1 MHFGGLSTQAVDEL
15 ISVFLHGRAGQKRI
29 YHGSGVRKSCS
40 PALLYLDRMTSK
52 VSTFPY
58 GAAKCANFLD
68 LLKASREDITS
79 GYSTCLVARLW
90 SFIVSNRFGTHY
102 GQQNVRLSRDQAII
116 VESGSQKHLFFT
128 SASRLFFG
136 APDMYTSLFDKIFV
150 DDLVYEDQWHI
161 FMSTCREDW
170 KMSLNWVSAFIF
182 PSLPYLY

>member
-1 MHFGGLSTQAVDEL
+1 LGRVDSLSFLELVLEEHYWNHVANFPMHFGGLSTQAVDEL
-15 ISVFLHGRAGQKRI
+15 ISVFLHGRA
-29 YHGSGVRKSCS
+29 
-40 PALLYLDRMTSK
+40 DRLTSK

-58 GAAKCANFLD
+58 GAAECANFLD
-68 LLKASREDITS
+68 LLKASRDDISS

-102 GQQNVRLSRDQAII
+102 GQQHVRLSRDQAIL
-116 VESGSQKHLFFT
+116 VEFGSPKHLFFT

-150 DDLVYEDQWHI
+150 DDLVYEDQWRI

-170 KMSLNWVSAFIF
+170 KMSLYWAF
-182 PSLPYLY
+182 PLLM